1 MHGANL
7 TPGRFE
13 GRPAIDRQFCD
24 EAIRF
29 VLGKIDANLDAFGD
43 AFPAPVSKGNVYP
56 TIPNNYWTTS
66 FWTGM
71 LWLAYEITDEQK
83 YRHLAERHL
92 ESFKHRLE
100 ARIATDT
107 HDLGFLYILS
117 CMAEYKITGQ
127 TRAKE
132 TALAAA
138 DLMMTRYFDKAGI
151 IQAWGNLNDPTER
164 GRMIIDC
171 CMNLPLLYWAT
182 KITGNPVY
190 HSAALRH
197 AEQSATYLVRPDG
210 TTYHTFYMDTETG
223 APRFGRTNQGYSDT
237 SCWSRG
243 QAWGIYGFALSYFY
257 TGESSFLSMAKRLAN
272 YFLDRLP
279 ADSVCYWDLIFTSGD
294 QERDS
299 SAAAIAACGLF
310 ELNKHLPLTDPDRK
324 RYENAALEVLRSLAN
339 NYTSKSDPKSNG
351 ILLHSVYAKTANQ
364 GVDECS
370 IWGDYFY
377 FEALVRASRSW
388 RPYWCS

>member
-29 VLGKIDANLDAFGD
+29 VLSKIAANIEVFGD
-43 AFPAPVSKGNVYP
+43 AFPAPVSKGNFYS
-56 TIPNNYWTTS
+56 TIPNDYWTTS

-71 LWLAYEITDEQK
+71 LWLAYEVTDEQK
-83 YRHLAERHL
+83 YHHLAERHL

-117 CMAEYKITGQ
+117 CMAGYKLTGQ
-127 TRAKE
+127 PGAKD

-151 IQAWGNLNDPTER
+151 IQAWGNLHDPAER

-182 KITGNPVY
+182 LVTGKPEY
-190 HSAALRH
+190 HRAALRH

-223 APRFGRTNQGYSDT
+223 EPRFGRTNQGYSDT

-243 QAWGIYGFALSYFY
+243 QAWGIYGFALSYSY
-257 TGESSFLSMAKRLAN
+257 TGESSFLGLAKRLAD

-310 ELNKHLPLTDPDRK
+310 ELNRHLPLTDPDRT
-324 RYENAALEVLRSLAN
+324 RYENAALEILRSLAD
-339 NYTSKSDPKSNG
+339 NYTSKTDPKSNG
-351 ILLHSVYAKTANQ
+351 ILLHSVYAKTANR